1 MPEQSKGNALCTA
14 SLWIAN
20 FLVAQVTPPI
30 MTAISWGLYLI
41 LAAINVLAFVFV
53 RYCLVETRGKTLEE
67 MASLFGIEEKH
78 SEGQSDRSS
87 ERRGMYFLDLPA
99 SVLLLI
105 ADMKVELLWAD
116 PVDEVE
122 DEP

>member
-1 MPEQSKGNALCTA
+1 
-14 SLWIAN
+14 
-20 FLVAQVTPPI
+20 

-78 SEGQSDRSS
+78 SEGQSDRSP
-87 ERRGMYFLDLPA
+87 ERRGTWSLDLPT
-99 SVLLLI
+99 SVLLSS
-105 ADMKVELLWAD
+105 ADVKVELLWAD

>member
-1 MPEQSKGNALCTA
+1 
-14 SLWIAN
+14 
-20 FLVAQVTPPI
+20 

-67 MASLFGIEEKH
+67 MASLFGIEEKRPGDE
-78 SEGQSDRSS
+78 SERSS
-87 ERRGMYFLDLPA
+87 ERRGKRIIHFSTSVFLSD
-99 SVLLLI
+99 
-105 ADMKVELLWAD
+105 ADVKTELLRAD
-116 PVDEVE
+116 PVDEAE